1 MKITMTLIMGML
13 MDGGEKKKPEKH
25 RDRGDKD
32 DDGEDDDDEEEAEDL
47 SSIETEVTNM
57 MR

>member
-1 MKITMTLIMGML
+1 MTMMVITMIAIVIMKITMTLIMGML
-13 MDGGEKKKPEKH
+13 MGG
-25 RDRGDKD
+25 RRR
-32 DDGEDDDDEEEAEDL
+32 DL